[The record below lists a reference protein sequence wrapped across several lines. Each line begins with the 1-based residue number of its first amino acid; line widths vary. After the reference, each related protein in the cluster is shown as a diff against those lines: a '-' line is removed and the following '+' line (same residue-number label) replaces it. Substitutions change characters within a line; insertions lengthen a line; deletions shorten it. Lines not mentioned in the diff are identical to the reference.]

1 MSIRRGVSLQWGVA
15 LSVALVWTGAAAAQ
29 DGRTAPK
36 AAKAAQSTPAAPS
49 EGWMSE
55 TRRKAGEIA
64 SQPVRDL
71 GALRTDLPEILV
83 SASTDPYTLKGIRTC
98 KQISAAVSEL
108 NTVLGPDFLAG
119 DSNPENRAGRLAAA
133 GGRTV
138 VNSLLPFR
146 GLVREVSGAAPAE
159 RRLKA
164 AVDAGYARRGFLR
177 GVHRK
182 QGCRTGF

>member
-1 MSIRRGVSLQWGVA
+1 MSMVCGVGRQVA
-15 LSVALVWTGAAAAQ
+15 LALGVTLVCCGAAAAQ

-36 AAKAAQSTPAAPS
+36 AAKAAQSSPAPSS

-55 TRRKAGEIA
+55 TRKKAGEIA
-64 SQPVRDL
+64 SQPARDV
-71 GALRTDLPEILV
+71 GAFRTDIPEILV
-83 SASTDPYTLKGIRTC
+83 TASTDPYSLKGIRTC
-98 KQISAAVSEL
+98 KQISAAVTEL

-159 RRLKA
+159 RRLEA

>member
-1 MSIRRGVSLQWGVA
+1 
-15 LSVALVWTGAAAAQ
+15 
-29 DGRTAPK
+29 
-36 AAKAAQSTPAAPS
+36 
-49 EGWMSE
+49 MSE
-55 TRRKAGEIA
+55 TRKKAGEIA

-71 GALRTDLPEILV
+71 GALRSDIPEILV
-83 SASTDPYTLKGIRTC
+83 SASADPYSLKGIRTC
-98 KQISAAVSEL
+98 KQISAAVSAL
-108 NTVLGPDFLAG
+108 NSVLGPDFLAG

-159 RRLKA
+159 RRLEA